1 MDTIIQ
7 EIENLLQ
14 TNYQN
19 ALDQIQKDNK
29 KRRIIQHITWLL
41 IVLAYA
47 AIGCGAFLQ
56 KISTRNAVFSIA
68 LITVAAICTAGMY
81 ISKDYGNWI
90 LWFLLVIVYIYW
102 CSIIITVEIDTD
114 VMFVMSAMCVCMICC
129 MLGMTVLAS
138 DWMSGR
144 QRKMPSREDVMEYVR
159 RVRDG
164 DIPMI
169 HAEPI
174 VKKSQI
180 TRSLTTSQEKGMYGI
195 MTITPEKSVPFLTS
209 IYIGGN
215 DDEHQSKSASISV
228 PINAQQDIIQWANLP
243 IPDNAELS
251 YTKITLFPE
260 ISYVDEVY
268 IIRNQHSCEF
278 VKAFDAIGR
287 IIVLECIRDSLECR
301 PEYLFRFDKN
311 NKVKADIGWHIYHY
325 LRKDESAADG
335 HTAEIIRQYTER
347 LNGLLEDGQNITI
360 DQYISGKPV
369 AAIAQTK

>member
-1 MDTIIQ
+1 
-7 EIENLLQ
+7 
-14 TNYQN
+14 
-19 ALDQIQKDNK
+19 
-29 KRRIIQHITWLL
+29 
-41 IVLAYA
+41 
-47 AIGCGAFLQ
+47 
-56 KISTRNAVFSIA
+56 
-68 LITVAAICTAGMY
+68 
-81 ISKDYGNWI
+81 
-90 LWFLLVIVYIYW
+90 
-102 CSIIITVEIDTD
+102 
-114 VMFVMSAMCVCMICC
+114 
-129 MLGMTVLAS
+129 
-138 DWMSGR
+138 MSGR